1 MTAHEQDDQAKK
13 STKVVGSPFRIH
25 QNKNTQTKGNMHV
38 FRNTIL
44 YLYNQ
49 HLIELFLVYIFTR
62 FLAVFF
68 LVAYPRGV
76 LPRPKTMG

>member
-1 MTAHEQDDQAKK
+1 MTAHEQGDQAKK
-13 STKVVGSPFRIH
+13 PTKVVGSPFRIH

-49 HLIELFLVYIFTR
+49 HLIEFSLVNLFTR
-62 FLAVFF
+62 FFIEFFHLA
-68 LVAYPRGV
+68 YRCGV
-76 LPRPKTMG
+76 LQRPKIAG

>member
-1 MTAHEQDDQAKK
+1 
-13 STKVVGSPFRIH
+13 
-25 QNKNTQTKGNMHV
+25 MHV

-49 HLIELFLVYIFTR
+49 HLIEFSLVSLSAC

-68 LVAYPRGV
+68 LVAYRCGV
-76 LPRPKTMG
+76 LQRPKIMG